1 MSPSDVLPILESR
14 VLDTV
19 RADAVAVDREGR
31 FPHAAM
37 EALARAGFLGLATP
51 TAHGGHGLGLDAA
64 ARVVERLARE
74 CGSTAMVTCMHY
86 CGAAVLAAHGSEAV
100 NREVAAGRHLSTLAF
115 SEAGSRSH
123 FWAPVSTAREE
134 GDTVVLDARK
144 SWVTSAG
151 RATAYV
157 WSSRPAAAEG
167 ASTLWLV
174 PRDAPGLTAPAPFDG
189 IGLRGNDSTPLHADG
204 VRIPAA
210 NRLGADGQGFALMMG
225 IVLPW
230 FSILNAACALGLAE
244 AATARAAAH
253 VAGTAFA
260 YSGAS
265 LRELP
270 TIRAYLARMRVRT
283 DLGRALWED
292 SLAAL
297 GSGRAD
303 AQLRVLEVKAAL
315 GETAQEVTTLAMRV
329 CGGAAFRKEVGVDRY
344 FRDAQAMG
352 VMAPTTDVL
361 YDFIGKA
368 VTGMELFG

>member
-19 RADAVAVDREGR
+19 RADAAAVDHEGR

-37 EALARAGFLGLATP
+37 EALARAGFLGLITP

-86 CGAAVLAAHGSEAV
+86 CGAAVLAARGSEAV

-123 FWAPVSTAREE
+123 FWAPVSTARQE

-157 WSSRPAAAEG
+157 WSSRPVAAEG

-174 PRDAPGLTAPAPFDG
+174 PRDAAGLAAPAPFDG
-189 IGLRGNDSTPLHADG
+189 MGLRGNDSTPLHADG

-210 NRLGADGQGFALMMG
+210 NRLGADGEGFALMMG
-225 IVLPW
+225 TVLPW
-230 FSILNAACALGLAE
+230 FSLMNAACALGLAE
-244 AATARAAAH
+244 AATSRAAAH
-253 VAGTAFA
+253 AAGTGYA

-283 DLGRALWED
+283 DMGRALWED

-329 CGGAAFRKEVGVDRY
+329 CGGAAFRKEVAVDRC